1 MPKYHQMQL
10 PDGRFVRMRELTS
23 DLQSAAYEAAS
34 ERSPTGALLPP
45 NPVKLDVELYKMA
58 LCGLTEKKPL
68 YKLDAKKQP
77 IPKVDGKGKALT
89 RLDGKP
95 VYERFDPAELA
106 ESDWKPLTYGQLETE
121 YDTLFGP
128 KERTLIGR
136 LYAAAHVL
144 TNDDADFFET
154 IHSVSVTG

>member
-1 MPKYHQMQL
+1 MPKFHQMQL

-23 DLQSAAYEAAS
+23 ELQSAAYEAAS

-58 LCGLTEKKPL
+58 LCGVTAPKPL
-68 YKLDAKKQP
+68 YKLDAKREP
-77 IPKVDGKGKALT
+77 VPKHDAKGKALV
-89 RLDGKP
+89 RPGGKP
-95 VYERFDPAELA
+95 VYERFDPADLD
-106 ESDWKPLTYGQLETE
+106 ESDWKPLTYGQLETD

-128 KERTLIGR
+128 KARTCIAR
-136 LYAAAHVL
+136 LYTAAHVL

-154 IHSVSVTG
+154 IHSVDVTG